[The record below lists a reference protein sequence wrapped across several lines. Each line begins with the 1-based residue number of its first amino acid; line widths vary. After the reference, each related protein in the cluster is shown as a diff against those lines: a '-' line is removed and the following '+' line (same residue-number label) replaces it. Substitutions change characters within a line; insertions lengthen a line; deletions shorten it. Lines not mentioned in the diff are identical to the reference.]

1 MTHRVESRGASV
13 DELLNKL
20 GDLGTGGPF
29 LGETLDLL
37 LGRDLS
43 SKEKPEESLREG
55 LGSTWGGGE
64 LGLALGDGESSES
77 DTLIGVKDGSFPDET
92 LESAHVSRCVSR
104 ERFSEMD
111 T

>member
-1 MTHRVESRGASV
+1 MEGVGASV
-13 DELLNKL
+13 DQLLDEFR
-20 GDLGTGGPF
+20 DLCSCSPF
-29 LGETLDLL
+29 LGQALGLL
-37 LGRDLS
+37 EGWDLS
-43 SKEKPEESLREG
+43 SEEQPEETLWER

-64 LGLALGDGESSES
+64 LSLALGDGESSES